1 MEGERRPGTGRT
13 ALITGASGGIGL
25 DLAELMAADGFDL
38 ALLARS
44 KVKLEELAAKL
55 SGAHGVSARVL
66 PKDLA
71 RPEAPAE
78 VAAELAADGV
88 AIDVLVN
95 NAGFGVHGAF
105 VESDLA
111 EELALLQVNVVA
123 VTHLTKLFLPP
134 MVKRGWGR
142 VMQVASLAA
151 LVPGPYLSCYYASK
165 AYVLSHSLALAR
177 ELRGTGVTVTALC
190 PGPTATGFQARAG
203 MERAELFR
211 MRVMD
216 SMTVARAG
224 YQGMMRGRKVV
235 VPGAG
240 NKLSAFMT
248 RLAPRGVVA
257 NVVANM
263 NRDRR

>member
-1 MEGERRPGTGRT
+1 
-13 ALITGASGGIGL
+13 
-25 DLAELMAADGFDL
+25 
-38 ALLARS
+38 
-44 KVKLEELAAKL
+44 

-203 MERAELFR
+203 ME
-211 MRVMD
+211 
-216 SMTVARAG
+216 
-224 YQGMMRGRKVV
+224 
-235 VPGAG
+235 
-240 NKLSAFMT
+240 
-248 RLAPRGVVA
+248 
-257 NVVANM
+257 
-263 NRDRR
+263 